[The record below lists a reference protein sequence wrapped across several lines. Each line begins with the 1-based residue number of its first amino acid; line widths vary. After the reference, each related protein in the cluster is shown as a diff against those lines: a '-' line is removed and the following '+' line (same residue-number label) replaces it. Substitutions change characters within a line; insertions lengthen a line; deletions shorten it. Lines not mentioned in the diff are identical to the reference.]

1 MSIRGMRMAAPTF
14 AFLISHPAHLIA
26 QGFGTGLS
34 PVAPGTIGTLA
45 ALPIAWALD
54 AYAGTSAWLVAIA
67 AITIV
72 GGWAAHVTARDLGV
86 ADHGS
91 IVIDEIAAF
100 LLVLFFAGPGPLRQ
114 VVAFVLFRFFDIV
127 KPPPIRQLDR
137 TMKSAVGVMADDF
150 LAAGYTLLM
159 LALLL
164 RLFTG
169 WF

>member
-1 MSIRGMRMAAPTF
+1 MRMAAPTF

-34 PVAPGTIGTLA
+34 PVAPGTIGTLV

-54 AYAGTSAWLVAIA
+54 AYAGTSAWLVAIT

-150 LAAGYTLLM
+150 LAAGYTLLV
-159 LALLL
+159 LAVLL